1 MNVKL
6 FHYKIILFYI
16 YKVICLNFKGIIFLF
31 IIIVSLL
38 FTNILKSG
46 CYIFYCF
53 NLLVKYPVFMPLYCI
68 IAHNYQICYKCVS
81 RLNITNLLCSSL

>member
-46 CYIFYCF
+46 CYI
-53 NLLVKYPVFMPLYCI
+53 LLLF
-68 IAHNYQICYKCVS
+68 
-81 RLNITNLLCSSL
+81 